1 MEHFGERLEN
11 LREKKNLNK
20 KDVSLKLGFSA
31 NVYGSYE
38 RGERR
43 PSFETLIKLAD
54 MYDVTVDYLLRGT
67 LPKSSIE
74 QSSFQ
79 TKLIDILEKYNI
91 HDLTLLDLDK
101 WQTLSKSD
109 IEEINQHFEW
119 VVERAKRTD

>member
-1 MEHFGERLEN
+1 MEQFGKRLEN

-20 KDVSLKLGFSA
+20 KDVSLKLGFSP

-67 LPKSSIE
+67 LPKSSTE
-74 QSSFQ
+74 RSAFQ
-79 TKLIDILEKYNI
+79 TKLNDILDKYDI

-101 WQTLSKSD
+101 WKTLSKSD

-119 VVERAKRTD
+119 VVERKNRTD